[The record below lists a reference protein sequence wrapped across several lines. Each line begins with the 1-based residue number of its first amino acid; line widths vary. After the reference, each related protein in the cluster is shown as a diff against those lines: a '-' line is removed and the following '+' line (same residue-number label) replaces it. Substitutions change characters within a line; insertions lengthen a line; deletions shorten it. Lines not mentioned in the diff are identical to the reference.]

1 MQRRA
6 LITGATGFVGGHLAE
21 RLASEGWLLRAL
33 VRSTSD
39 VARLRELGVEL
50 CPGDLGDASGLRSA
64 VGGVDVVYH
73 LAAATFARS
82 DAEFERANVQGTK
95 NVTAAVGAAEQRPA
109 RLVYLSSYAACG
121 PALTN
126 GARAVDETPAPLT
139 AYGRTKLAG
148 ELVVRSAEQFGTD
161 AVIIRAPAVYG
172 PGDRALLSYYR
183 LVKWGLAPSPVG
195 GGERLHVVYASDLAL
210 ALARAADVR
219 PGTYAVA
226 EPVERSWGDI
236 VDAMGAAL
244 GRKPLRV
251 GLPAG
256 LVRVA
261 AAATQA
267 AGRLAGR
274 AVPFN
279 REKAEE
285 MLARAWVCD
294 LAGSDALLPPE
305 DVTPLTEGIV
315 RTVGWYRRQGWL

>member
-21 RLASEGWLLRAL
+21 RLRSEGWELRAV
-33 VRSTSD
+33 VRPTSD
-39 VARLRELGVEL
+39 VRRLRELGVEL
-50 CPGDLGDASGLRSA
+50 CPGDLGDVGGLRAA
-64 VGGVDVVYH
+64 VDGVDVVYH
-73 LAAATFARS
+73 LAATTFARS
-82 DAEFERANVQGTK
+82 EAEFERANVEGTR
-95 NVTAAVGAAEQRPA
+95 NLTVAVGAAERRPD
-109 RLVYLSSYAACG
+109 RVVYLSSYAACG
-121 PALTN
+121 PALAN
-126 GARAVDETPAPLT
+126 GARAIDETPAPLT

-148 ELVVRSAEQFGTD
+148 ELEVRSAEQFGTD

-195 GGERLHVVYASDLAL
+195 GGERLHVVYAPDLAQ

-226 EPVERSWGDI
+226 EPVERSWDEI
-236 VDAMGAAL
+236 VAAMGAAL

-251 GLPAG
+251 GLPPT
-256 LVRVA
+256 LVRLA

-267 AGRLAGR
+267 AGRLRGR
-274 AVPFN
+274 TVPFN

-285 MLARAWVCD
+285 MLATAWVCD

-305 DVTPLTEGIV
+305 DVTPLTEGIA
-315 RTVGWYRRQGWL
+315 RTVAWYRRQGWL